1 MKNIKRLIPIIA
13 IIIMG
18 IILTVAVKKSGETLS
33 VNTILRYTPQ
43 STVLAAIIILSFFA
57 FKKFDGCIS
66 AFDSVSCKWD
76 FISTVGGGSDQYC
89 RTCNYNY
96 YSVLDRQIFRGT
108 DCTENMPEISE
119 SGTDCNVSGDKYFF
133 RLFYNKNRRIFTM

>member
-57 FKKFDGCIS
+57 LKSLTVVFPLSILYLASGILFQPWV
-66 AFDSVSCKWD
+66 AVL
-76 FISTVGGGSDQYC
+76 ISTAGLAITITIPY
-89 RTCNYNY
+89 
-96 YSVLDRQIFRGT
+96 
-108 DCTENMPEISE
+108 
-119 SGTDCNVSGDKYFF
+119 
-133 RLFYNKNRRIFTM
+133 